1 MAERN
6 FVNSPT
12 DRKQKTS
19 LFSEVFFINNIF
31 IYSGSFILK
40 VSIKAVV

>member
-1 MAERN
+1 MVERDL
-6 FVNSPT
+6 VNLHIHG
-12 DRKQKTS
+12 KQKTS
-19 LFSEVFFINNIF
+19 LFSEVFF